1 MKTFFK
7 NFSMYQLRSNNF
19 WEWFSR
25 HWRSFCIILF
35 VACSCILIAL
45 ISIVAWSYYNGV
57 VATTHSNGERPKTEF
72 LDQQWVPDSS
82 NALTNRPNFVN
93 SDSSEL
99 NFDELQNSNSV
110 NSALMHPVEGALEN
124 GVLQSVSRDS
134 LLAPQVA
141 SGPTQS
147 QQDYNEFM
155 KASEEQ
161 KKFEEQQNFLQMYS
175 QAKPDS
181 FLADTQFNPSAQ
193 QNTDPEPPKSP
204 EPQNADQA
212 KSDPPKPA
220 MTLYKVTKATK
231 GGAVCLDGS
240 PPAYYH
246 RPGIGPN
253 ERSWIIHFNGGAWC
267 FDPSACVERSHSS
280 LGSTNKLPKS
290 PPIIQGINSP
300 NPQVN
305 PDFYDWNLVW
315 VVYCDGAS
323 FTGNRERPIISK
335 SGQTIY
341 LRGKR
346 VLNAIINDLLFNRG
360 FKSAES
366 VILTGSSAGSM
377 AAIFQADY
385 IASRFPTTVP
395 VRVLADAGFF
405 IDTAPIGGKSLE
417 IAFKKVYEMQN
428 ASAGLN
434 QDCTNDFKNQP
445 WKCFLPAIA
454 TQYVKTPMYVL
465 NSAYD
470 IWALIY
476 FLGIDCK
483 FSATGEKVQRK
494 RRQFEMLEQEGNRKI
509 TPDQKLKRDVSGFEM
524 RPFFRSYISKLHHTV
539 HNVIS
544 SFTSKTRNF
553 RKASEIQNITSSYL
567 RNRTSIAQ
575 TRDAHIFNQKHSII
589 EANNTT
595 LRNFYSTKQTQDL
608 DIPNQRHK
616 VIEAKNMTTEHSVI
630 KARNTSLA
638 QHSLLVMTSTN
649 ATSITNQTVS
659 SSLPSSSSSLLP
671 VSSSHLPASS
681 SLLPLHNTSLASQ
694 SERVK
699 KTGVQQ
705 KPTKKNSFSQ
715 NLKSIEGIV
724 PEQIKQLQQIS
735 DETQSVLNHHIS
747 ADLSK
752 SNTPKPTKGEKR
764 SGTPHIIDAFYKR
777 KGHQTMANPNNFTDF
792 ITKSNKKRHVL
803 KQRRSTSIA
812 REYINILRSDPP
824 ECTAGEMTKAL
835 QYRDAI
841 LKATNNAL
849 SPDSGRF
856 IVSCIDHSMSLFDE
870 TWTGIKIHDKSIQ
883 QAFGDWFFN
892 RVPREKSTLV
902 DCKYPCNQSCP

>member
-1 MKTFFK
+1 
-7 NFSMYQLRSNNF
+7 MYQLRNNNF

-35 VACSCILIAL
+35 VACSCVLIAL

-57 VATTHSNGERPKTEF
+57 VATTQSSGERPKTEF
-72 LDQQWVPDSS
+72 LDQQWIPDPR
-82 NALTNRPNFVN
+82 NRPNFVN

-110 NSALMHPVEGALEN
+110 NSALMHPVDGALEN
-124 GVLQSVSRDS
+124 GVLQQDPQAVNRET

-155 KASEEQ
+155 KASEDQ
-161 KKFEEQQNFLQMYS
+161 KKFEEQQNFLQMYA
-175 QAKPDS
+175 QGKPDS

-193 QNTDPEPPKSP
+193 QNADPPEPPKAT
-204 EPQNADQA
+204 EPQTPDQT
-212 KSDPPKPA
+212 KTDPSKPA
-220 MTLYKVTKATK
+220 MSLYKVTKATK

-366 VILTGSSAGSM
+366 IILTGSSAGSM

-385 IASRFPTTVP
+385 IASRFPATVP

-417 IAFKKVYEMQN
+417 VAFKKVYEMQN

-434 QDCTNDFKNQP
+434 QDCIQDFKNQP

-483 FSATGEKVQRK
+483 FPATGEKVQRK
-494 RRQFEMLEQEGNRKI
+494 RRQFEMLEQGINSEI
-509 TPDQKLKRDVSGFEM
+509 TSDQKLKRDVSGFEM
-524 RPFFRSYISKLHHTV
+524 RPFFRSYISKIHHTV
-539 HNVIS
+539 HDVIS
-544 SFTSKTRNF
+544 SITSKTRNF
-553 RKASEIQNITSSYL
+553 RKASEIQNITSSYI

-575 TRDAHIFNQKHSII
+575 TRDAHLLTQKHSII
-589 EANNTT
+589 ELQNMTT
-595 LRNFYSTKQTQDL
+595 QHFDSMKQTKDL
-608 DIPNQRHK
+608 DIANQRHK
-616 VIEAKNMTTEHSVI
+616 VIEAKNVTTEHAVI
-630 KARNTSLA
+630 KARNISLA
-638 QHSLLVMTSTN
+638 QPSLLVMTTTN
-649 ATSITNQTVS
+649 TTSVTNQTAS

-671 VSSSHLPASS
+671 ASSSHLPASS
-681 SLLPLHNTSLASQ
+681 SLLPPHNTSFASK
-694 SERVK
+694 SERIK
-699 KTGVQQ
+699 KTDVQQ
-705 KPTKKNSFSQ
+705 KPTKKNTFSQ
-715 NLKSIEGIV
+715 NLKSIESIV
-724 PEQIKQLQQIS
+724 PQQMKELQQIS
-735 DETQSVLNHHIS
+735 DETQSVLSHRMSGGIS
-747 ADLSK
+747 KL
-752 SNTPKPTKGEKR
+752 NTPKPTKGEKR
-764 SGTPHIIDAFYKR
+764 SGTPHIIDAFYGG
-777 KGHQTMANPNNFTDF
+777 KGQQRLAKPHNFTDF
-792 ITKSNKKRHVL
+792 VMRSNKKRHVL